1 MNEITAR
8 LIQSF
13 MTIGYAF
20 LFVSA
25 LILVMKFFGKHLVKT
40 ANVCIVSS
48 PIIGIFG
55 GWIEWL
61 ITGNNKLTLTNFAE
75 WLFITSLIL
84 YTISFFAYIFFNWED
99 KEDVAKI

>member
-55 GWIEWL
+55 G
-61 ITGNNKLTLTNFAE
+61 
-75 WLFITSLIL
+75 
-84 YTISFFAYIFFNWED
+84 
-99 KEDVAKI
+99 